1 MVVDTKQGSHAEF
14 SSEAPSKGRR
24 GTRKK
29 KRSPLNPD
37 LSLESDE
44 EGAQGENES
53 DQEEAEYSR
62 KKKDLLDTDSDSEGE
77 AKEAL
82 AKQSSGQKAKS
93 RKGSATVAVV
103 EKNVDENT
111 VNDSMIV
118 DRESSAIVSPARQD
132 VSMVVDDKRNN
143 YFGKSF
149 ISHLWCV
156 LVPLASLLINSP
168 HDPTQHL

>member
-29 KRSPLNPD
+29 RHSPLNPD

-44 EGAQGENES
+44 EGAQGESES

-77 AKEAL
+77 
-82 AKQSSGQKAKS
+82 GQKAKS

-149 ISHLWCV
+149 ISH
-156 LVPLASLLINSP
+156 
-168 HDPTQHL
+168 H